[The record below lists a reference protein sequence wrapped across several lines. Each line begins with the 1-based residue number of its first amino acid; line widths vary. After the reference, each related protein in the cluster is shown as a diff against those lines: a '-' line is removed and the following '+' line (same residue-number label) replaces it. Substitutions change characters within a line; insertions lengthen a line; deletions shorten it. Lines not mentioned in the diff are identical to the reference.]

1 MASAIF
7 LLSIAVAIVVGTK
20 LGFGYG
26 MAAFFALF
34 ALVVAIRSNEGG
46 E

>member
-26 MAAFFALF
+26 AAAFFALF